1 MMKTK
6 LLCAVVAACGCGL
19 PATALK
25 AQTSDRDWYAGAK
38 LAYVHNDAFRTD
50 RAGVAGEALVGT
62 TAGAHWNLEASVQL
76 ADLDAKDDMAVVAAD
91 ALYFFDRDAKIAP
104 YVTAGLGY
112 AYEGGLP
119 REASLGGVMMRAGLG
134 LETALGQRFRL
145 RIEARYQRHES
156 SGSRASLTDPMLSVG
171 VVMPFR

>member
-19 PATALK
+19 PATSLK
-25 AQTSDRDWYAGAK
+25 AQPFDRDWYGGAK
-38 LAYVHNDAFRTD
+38 LAYVDNDRLRTD
-50 RAGVAGEALVGT
+50 RAGFAAEALVGT
-62 TAGAHWNLEASVQL
+62 SAGTHWNLEASAQL
-76 ADLDAKDDMAVVAAD
+76 ADLGAKDNMAVVAGD
-91 ALYFFDRDAKIAP
+91 VLYSFDRDARIAP

-119 REASLGGVMMRAGLG
+119 REASRGGVMMRAGLG
-134 LETALGQRFRL
+134 IETALGQRFRL
-145 RIEARYQRHES
+145 RFEARYQRHES

>member
-1 MMKTK
+1 MKTK

-38 LAYVHNDAFRTD
+38 LAYVDNDRLRVD
-50 RAGVAGEALVGT
+50 RAGVAAEALVGT
-62 TAGAHWNLEASVQL
+62 TAGAHWNLEASAQL
-76 ADLDAKDDMAVVAAD
+76 ADLGDKDNMAVVAGD
-91 ALYFFDRDAKIAP
+91 ALYFFNRDARIAP
-104 YVTAGLGY
+104 YATAGLGY

-119 REASLGGVMMRAGLG
+119 RASSRAGLMMRAGLG
-134 LETALGQRFRL
+134 VETALGQRFRL
-145 RIEARYQRHES
+145 RLEARYQRHES